1 MLLYLATNMAA
12 VSLFSES
19 QGINWNPTLDFMRS
33 KSPFY
38 SRTGRVMKR
47 AREKCFGKSIDFT
60 CNPKDKLLRMIKT
73 ISGVGTEY
81 VNLWYLY

>member
-19 QGINWNPTLDFMRS
+19 QGIDWNPTIDFIRS

-47 AREKCFGKSIDFT
+47 ARGKCFGKSIDST
-60 CNPKDKLLRMIKT
+60 CNPKDKLLRVIKA
-73 ISGVGTEY
+73 ISSVGTEY
-81 VNLWYLY
+81 PNLWYRY